1 MTVEAITAVLGGQK
15 TLRRKVRSDADLRLL
30 TRDGLPVG
38 ALPALAEGIAVE
50 RKALAKVVGISGR
63 TLSRRLAH
71 SARLSAEESDRTV
84 RLARI
89 VALATD
95 TLGTREK
102 ASRWLQSPN
111 RVLEDQTPLSLLDT
125 DSGVRA
131 VETILG
137 RIEYGLYS

>member
-50 RKALAKVVGISGR
+50 RKALAKVVGISDR